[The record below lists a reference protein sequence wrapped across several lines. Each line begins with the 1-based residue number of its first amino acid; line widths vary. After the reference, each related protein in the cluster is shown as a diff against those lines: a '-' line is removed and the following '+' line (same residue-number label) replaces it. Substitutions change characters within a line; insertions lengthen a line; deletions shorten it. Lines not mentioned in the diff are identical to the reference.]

1 MEDYIMN
8 ETVQIGKFT
17 LESLTTGM
25 YEQPL
30 IIYREYLQ
38 NAADSL
44 EAAQRLGI
52 IDEKTMMVQVRVN
65 TDERL
70 IEIQDNGAGIPQ
82 KIAASV
88 LMSVGKSPKV
98 HTESRGFRGIGR
110 LGGISYCDK
119 LIFET
124 TSIGEEMATKV
135 TYDCALLKR
144 LLSPGENTDMSM
156 AEVIKKVCFEEE
168 IPVPTDDHYFKVRL
182 VDVDDRTELLDP
194 EKVRIYLSQIAP
206 VPYSPHFKML
216 SNHIYSFLSEYG
228 VKLTEFP
235 VQLSFDNEFPKPLT
249 KPFSRRYFAGRGKS
263 QEPETIY
270 EIEKIVLKDS
280 NDKLLALGWYGK
292 GDWNGTLSDPAIRGL
307 RLRMGNIQIGGEDT
321 LDPVFRQSRFN
332 GWCQGEIFVVSDELI
347 PNARRDNFEQNS
359 AYFELIEAI
368 RPITDQITKQLT
380 EASRTR
386 NDPTAKMID
395 SSKSVIMQ
403 IKDQQAKG
411 FNSQTEA
418 QQAVMLVQTS
428 IDKLKKAQAK
438 KPELEKKKQEA
449 VTELEAVLSSMD
461 EVTPYK
467 RDRLKGILSKKEMKV
482 FNLAADILTLYVDDD
497 LLNVIIDNL
506 IDELLK

>member
-1 MEDYIMN
+1 MSES
-8 ETVQIGKFT
+8 VQIGKFT

-44 EAAQRLGI
+44 EAAQRLGLV
-52 IDEKTMMVQVRVN
+52 DEKTMMVQVRVN

-70 IEIQDNGAGIPQ
+70 IEIQDNGAGISQ

-119 LIFET
+119 LVFET
-124 TSIGEEMATKV
+124 SALGEEVATKV

-156 AEVIKKVCFEEE
+156 AEVIGKVCSLET
-168 IPVPTDDHYFKVRL
+168 IPVPTDEHYFAVKL
-182 VDVDDRTELLDP
+182 FDVDDRTELLDP
-194 EKVRIYLSQIAP
+194 EKVKNYLGQIAP

-216 SNHIYSFLSEYG
+216 SDHIYAFLSEHG

-235 VQLSFDNEFPKPLT
+235 VQVSFDNEFPRPLT

-280 NDKLLALGWYGK
+280 NDNLLALGWYGK
-292 GDWNGTLSDPAIRGL
+292 GDWNGTLTDPSIRGL

-321 LDPVFRQSRFN
+321 LDQVFRQSRFN
-332 GWCQGEIFVVSDELI
+332 GWCQGEIFVVSDDLI

-359 AYFELIEAI
+359 AYFELIKAI

-380 EASRTR
+380 EASRAR
-386 NDPTAKMID
+386 NDPTAKMIENT
-395 SSKSVIMQ
+395 KSVIRQ
-403 IKDQQAKG
+403 VTGQQTKG

-418 QQAVMLVQTS
+418 QQAVILVQTS
-428 IDKLKKAQAK
+428 LDKLKKTPAK
-438 KPELEKKKQEA
+438 KPELEQKKQEA
-449 VTELEAVLSSMD
+449 VSELEAILEGMD

-497 LLNVIIDNL
+497 LLNVIIDNI